1 MEHEREIA
9 MLRRQLRRERRRA
22 AVLETEAFLLG
33 VTAVTLLCLLA
44 ILTGSSPGDRAH
56 AGVAQQAE
64 RRTENP
70 AGAGSTPAPCT
81 TGLLDSRPGPPQKRP
96 TGSRV
101 TGCVRGVD
109 RAWTGAIDSQETGC
123 AKHTL
128 LSSFQAVLPRLTL
141 LSWAPARAP
150 GKRTRSAFLRA
161 HARTSISFPGRM
173 VRHAPG
179 GAQSPRS

>member
-1 MEHEREIA
+1 MQG
-9 MLRRQLRRERRRA
+9 L
-22 AVLETEAFLLG
+22 
-33 VTAVTLLCLLA
+33 
-44 ILTGSSPGDRAH
+44 
-56 AGVAQQAE
+56 AQQAE

-96 TGSRV
+96 HRLQSDGMCAR
-101 TGCVRGVD
+101 RD
-109 RAWTGAIDSQETGC
+109 RAWTGAIDSQATGC

-150 GKRTRSAFLRA
+150 GKRTSLRSSGRMPGLPYSSWAHGTPCAWRSAEPAKLGGYVYVKK
-161 HARTSISFPGRM
+161 SFATNRD
-173 VRHAPG
+173 HQAG
-179 GAQSPRS
+179 G